1 VCVVALRTTVVR
13 LNPDLP
19 ADLERIIDKALEFD
33 PRHPHASSLLAL
45 TGKRRFQPLYP
56 SRRYTDG

>member
-1 VCVVALRTTVVR
+1 VR
-13 LNPDLP
+13 RRVENACGAAKSDLP

>member
-1 VCVVALRTTVVR
+1 VVR

-33 PRHPHASSLLAL
+33 PRHPHAGEFLAGAYWKKAISTALSLAAL
-45 TGKRRFQPLYP
+45 Y
-56 SRRYTDG
+56 